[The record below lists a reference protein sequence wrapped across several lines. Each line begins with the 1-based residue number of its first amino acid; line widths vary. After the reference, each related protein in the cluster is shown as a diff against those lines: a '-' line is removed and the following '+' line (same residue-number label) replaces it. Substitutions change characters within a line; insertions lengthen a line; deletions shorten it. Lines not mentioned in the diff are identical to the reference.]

1 MVVGVDTDILDP
13 YHQQE
18 HISRN
23 IGNLL
28 AMAKVVSPIGHDA
41 FLAESRQEVSQD
53 AVHLARLSQEGLD
66 LGPMY
71 VGDEYYI

>member
-1 MVVGVDTDILDP
+1 MCIRDSLYP

-41 FLAESRQEVSQD
+41 FLAESRQMD
-53 AVHLARLSQEGLD
+53 RILRNFLALSAPDGLD